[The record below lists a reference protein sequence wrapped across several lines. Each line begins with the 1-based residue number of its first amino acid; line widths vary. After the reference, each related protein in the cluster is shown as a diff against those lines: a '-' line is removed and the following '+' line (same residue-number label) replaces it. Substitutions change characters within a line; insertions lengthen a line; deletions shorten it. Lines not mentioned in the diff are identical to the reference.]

1 MTFHVIDKR
10 TGKEPIF
17 DGDHIFRESWCK
29 GRLIECD
36 IDGWYISEDG
46 QLALV
51 DDCCNMAYPPPDK
64 YEVVYD
70 IERYAEEHNLFIC
83 SMDLLKQIKKDI
95 ETRAWEISISDTDRA
110 NGMWDVYRII
120 DEYIKRCKE

>member
-17 DGDHIFRESWCK
+17 DGNHIFRESWCK
-29 GRLIECD
+29 GRLIEHD

-51 DDCCNMAYPPPDK
+51 DDCCNMAYPPPDRFK
-64 YEVVYD
+64 IVYDEPTVCDIEDIKQEIRFIAEKCLPSSIAEEYEVKGLQTALD
-70 IERYAEEHNLFIC
+70 
-83 SMDLLKQIKKDI
+83 
-95 ETRAWEISISDTDRA
+95 
-110 NGMWDVYRII
+110 II
-120 DEYIKRCKE
+120 DKHISGKE

>member
-1 MTFHVIDKR
+1 MTFYVIDKR

-17 DGDHIFRESWCK
+17 DGNHIFRESWCK

-51 DDCCNMAYPPPDK
+51 DDCCNMAYPPPDRF
-64 YEVVYD
+64 EIVYD
-70 IERYAEEHNLFIC
+70 TPTVDVLDKIRAEIDSHC
-83 SMDLLKQIKKDI
+83 S
-95 ETRAWEISISDTDRA
+95 ENRDRNDGLYIA
-110 NGMWDVYRII
+110 MKII
-120 DEYIKRCKE
+120 DKYRGITND

>member
-1 MTFHVIDKR
+1 MTFYVIDKR

-17 DGDHIFRESWCK
+17 DGNHIFRESWCK

-51 DDCCNMAYPPPDK
+51 DDCCNMAYPPPNRFEIVYDAPTVDVLDKIRAEILDFKEKCNASDYLGCGILDIIDK
-64 YEVVYD
+64 Y
-70 IERYAEEHNLFIC
+70 
-83 SMDLLKQIKKDI
+83 K
-95 ETRAWEISISDTDRA
+95 
-110 NGMWDVYRII
+110 
-120 DEYIKRCKE
+120 

>member
-17 DGDHIFRESWCK
+17 DGNHIFKEKWCK
-29 GRLIECD
+29 GRLIEFD

-51 DDCCNMAYPPPDK
+51 DDCCNMAYPPPDRFDI
-64 YEVVYD
+64 VYD
-70 IERYAEEHNLFIC
+70 EPTVINIEQIRAEIEQEANWWFEHGE
-83 SMDLLKQIKKDI
+83 DLRGDAVKEVLQ
-95 ETRAWEISISDTDRA
+95 
-110 NGMWDVYRII
+110 II
-120 DEYIKRCKE
+120 DKHMKGEEE